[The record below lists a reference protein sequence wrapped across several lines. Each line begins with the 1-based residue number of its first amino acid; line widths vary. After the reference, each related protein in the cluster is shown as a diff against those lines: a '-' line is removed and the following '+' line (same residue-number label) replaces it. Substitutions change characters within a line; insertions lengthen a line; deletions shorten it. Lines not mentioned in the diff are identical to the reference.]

1 MIQAL
6 FTNRWFL
13 YLFCTASVFAA
24 MFGVKFLFVKKTAKI
39 QNEKVRTS
47 VNLVIGVVLSSL
59 ISAIEMWLLCDYFGG
74 TFYWKFVFAA
84 ALTATGL
91 YLGYEKV
98 FKNADFTAIGKVVS
112 DVLSH
117 STLFNGNV
125 SKKGLVVFKEQ
136 LASVVKDIDSK
147 ESSKEDKA
155 VEEAVAKFS
164 AFLADGKVSEEEKA
178 QAEKLLTEHEAL
190 KNNPTV
196 AKYYELLNRK

>member
-1 MIQAL
+1 
-6 FTNRWFL
+6 
-13 YLFCTASVFAA
+13 
-24 MFGVKFLFVKKTAKI
+24 
-39 QNEKVRTS
+39 
-47 VNLVIGVVLSSL
+47 
-59 ISAIEMWLLCDYFGG
+59 MWLLCDYFGG